1 MKKLRIALFA
11 AVFAALLIATG
22 AFAEFAN
29 GNFEA
34 GNFTG
39 WINPS
44 TAPDPSPLTK
54 FINPGLDNH
63 GDVNYTAFTAA
74 DIIRNTRGASFP
86 ADLSAVAGPFAA
98 MSQTDPNTGNALHYP
113 FDGEYVA
120 RINSEDSYRNPNT
133 KTPNFG
139 GNANSIRQTA
149 TAIVDP
155 ADNLVHVRFVYAAV
169 MADPGISHRPF
180 ERPWFFVGVTNKGQ
194 QGTGTDLVYEQFSYV
209 GQTDTAVTWLTG
221 ASNTFDWKYTDWISV
236 DIISTAE
243 HPMSAGDEIEIEVIA
258 AGCSPTGHPGYVYV
272 DQFGFILPSA
282 PSNAPTISANDAPD
296 PITAGS
302 ILTYTFNYQAIDAA
316 AAPVIAIPIPAQTT
330 FGSVSDTTHCGYSS
344 ITNTVTCTMPD
355 LAAGASGDPFTVNVT
370 VDSGAAGSTITL
382 ENYTIQSAT
391 SSVNTGAS
399 VTTTVVAPSAV
410 LTVTASGETT
420 IMPGAQ
426 YIYNFTFTTD
436 ITANNAQ
443 LAFALPTHATYV
455 SNTGGYTC
463 ASNAGIVTCS
473 LGTISTGGSFTVTV
487 LVDKL
492 KLIGA
497 TLTLPATDYSISAT
511 NASPVNGLAAVTADV
526 LTPFADVPADANRDY
541 IQSIW
546 AYGITRG
553 CSMSGILMN
562 YCPAKDITRGET
574 AAYIERAVHTGA
586 FAPPVVPL
594 TYSDTSASLFKY
606 YIEALKADGITNGC
620 TILDPTLYCPLESIK
635 RSQTAIFLLRGKY
648 WPAVHVP
655 PAATGT
661 VFTDVPANSFGAG
674 WIEELYSLGII
685 SGCTANEFCPN
696 GPLTRTEMAI
706 LVQKTFN
713 LTMPSP

>member
-11 AVFAALLIATG
+11 AVFAALLMATG

-29 GNFEA
+29 GSFEA
-34 GNFTG
+34 GNFNG

-44 TAPDPSPLTK
+44 TAPNPSPLTK

-74 DIIRNTRGASFP
+74 DIIRNTKGTSFP
-86 ADLSAVAGPFAA
+86 ADLSAVIGPFAL

-120 RINSEDSYRNPNT
+120 RINSEDAYRNPNT

-169 MADPGISHRPF
+169 MADPGSSHKPY
-180 ERPWFFVGVTNKGQ
+180 ERPWFFVGVTNKGPL
-194 QGTGTDLVYEQFSYV
+194 GNGADLVYEQFSYV
-209 GQTDTAVTWLTG
+209 GQTGTAVTWLTG

-243 HPMSAGDEIEIEVIA
+243 HPMLAGDEIEIEVIA

-272 DQFGFILPSA
+272 DQFGFTLSDPPPSGLA
-282 PSNAPTISANDAPD
+282 VSANDAPD
-296 PITAGS
+296 PVVAGS
-302 ILTYTFNYQAIDAA
+302 ILTYTFNYQTIDAA
-316 AAPVIAIPIPAQTT
+316 TAPVITIPIPAQTT
-330 FGSVSDTTHCGYSS
+330 FNSVSDTTHCSYSS
-344 ITNTVTCTMPD
+344 VPNAVTCTMPD
-355 LAAGASGDPFTVNVT
+355 LAAGASGGPFTVNVT
-370 VDSGAAGSTITL
+370 VDGGAAGSTVTL
-382 ENYTIQSAT
+382 ENYTIQSA
-391 SSVNTGAS
+391 SSAVNTGAS
-399 VTTTVVAPSAV
+399 VTTLVVAPSAV
-410 LTVTASGETT
+410 LSVTASGGTT

-436 ITANNAQ
+436 ITATDAQ

-455 SNTGGYTC
+455 SNTGGYICT
-463 ASNAGIVTCS
+463 SNAGTVTCD
-473 LGTISTGGSFTVTV
+473 LGTFSTGGSFTVTV

-497 TLTLPATDYSISAT
+497 TLTLPTTDYSISAA
-511 NASPVNGLAAVTADV
+511 NAALTNGLAIVTADV
-526 LTPFADVPADANRDY
+526 LTPFGDVPADANRDY

-546 AYGITRG
+546 AFGITRG
-553 CSMSGILMN
+553 CSMSGVLMN
-562 YCPAKDITRGET
+562 YCPSKDITRGET

-586 FAPPVVPL
+586 FVPPVVPL
-594 TYSDTSASLFKY
+594 TYSDTGSNLFRY

-620 TILDPTLYCPLESIK
+620 NTLDPTLYCPLESIK

-661 VFTDVPANSFGAG
+661 VFTDVPANSFAAG
-674 WIEELYSLGII
+674 WIEELHSLGII
-685 SGCTANEFCPN
+685 SGCTATEFCPN
-696 GPLTRTEMAI
+696 GSLTRTQMAT